1 MKQPGFFDVEER
13 LARLSG
19 LGDQLEAFSRT
30 VDFEVFRPDLE
41 LALAY
46 SDGSKGGRPPFD
58 PVLMFKIL
66 VIQTLN
72 NLSDERTEYL
82 INNRLSFMRFLGLG
96 LSDRVPD
103 AKTVWLFRERLTQ
116 AGAIER
122 LFDRFDA
129 TLRNAGYLPM
139 SARSWMQHWWL
150 LQSSAIRT
158 LRKRISGQDVFQKTG
173 RTSPQRCRIRI
184 VMHDGHLSSRRRS
197 GRTMEPYRRAISPSR
212 SLATNPTSPSTGS
225 FGSSEN
231 GRRRMP
237 PPVMVRD

>member
-1 MKQPGFFDVEER
+1 MKQSGFFDVEER

-41 LALAY
+41 QALAY

-82 INNRLSFMRFLGLG
+82 INDRLSFMRFLGLG
-96 LSDRVPD
+96 LSDWVPD

-122 LFDRFDA
+122 LFGRFDA

-139 SARSWMQHWWL
+139 SGQILDA
-150 LQSSAIRT
+150 T
-158 LRKRISGQDVFQKTG
+158 LVAAPK
-173 RTSPQRCRIRI
+173 QRN
-184 VMHDGHLSSRRRS
+184 
-197 GRTMEPYRRAISPSR
+197 
-212 SLATNPTSPSTGS
+212 TNAEKADLREGPGGIEEL
-225 FGSSEN
+225 F
-231 GRRRMP
+231 
-237 PPVMVRD
+237 VDALV